1 MSKDKGFVA
10 IKLTDDPIEM
20 DPIPPER
27 STDIVTVGR
36 VTEVKTKADQ
46 PEIKL
51 HNVQDDAIP
60 ANAECFCCYK
70 QTGLTLISQVK
81 PRIMRLLQLEHGGT
95 KIKPDSYVCSYHL
108 SRVLQNRVD
117 QLLEEDKN
125 QISKLQEEAMRNLEK
140 YELDE
145 QTWKDQFQFRGT
157 IGERAADMVAS
168 IGGSWPFL
176 GYLMAI
182 LAFWMIT
189 NLILTNIDGG
199 SHASSAWDPYPFIL
213 LNLFL
218 SMLAATQAPVIMMSQ
233 NRQAAIDRIQNDFVS
248 KSILRNEHQTR
259 HVDAKLDYLISYQW
273 KRLLEIQDI
282 QTNLME
288 VHFKN
293 TKKKKGLIPINN
305 NTPAPTDNKVIA
317 AETIYDPLAHALLD
331 KYVNPAQD
339 FSFIFSHW
347 HQDGDNFSG
356 NIEHVELDKDD
367 DGQIQQ
373 IRFKI
378 KFGTTKATL
387 DDIFSGEGNVTLR
400 NDFNVPEMSPHG
412 RFSFFQI
419 PMNDQFISVTN
430 GEFPPRYKPVFS
442 RVREDRITE
451 FWKTHF
457 GQIYLA
463 YIPPAQFATI
473 TVPPEKML
481 GMVLTLH
488 PDTNAQQWDV
498 YLYKHRED
506 IEFDLL
512 NSVVTRPLSSD
523 WTKVVDYNYS
533 DSDSKAEVSTL
544 NRRSQMRRASSVI
557 NSTGQD
563 ILIRH
568 PVNVSIGTLEPGTY
582 TFLCDNGRV
591 GYHGTFE

>member
-1 MSKDKGFVA
+1 MDRNFVA
-10 IKLTDDPIEM
+10 VQLTDDPIEM
-20 DPIPPER
+20 NAITSAR
-27 STDIVTVGR
+27 SNDAVTVGR
-36 VTEVKTKADQ
+36 ATESKAKSDQ
-46 PEIKL
+46 PAKNNDI
-51 HNVQDDAIP
+51 QDEVIP
-60 ANAECFCCYK
+60 ANAQCFCCYK

-81 PRIMRLLQLEHGGT
+81 PRIMRLLQLEHLGT
-95 KIKPDSYVCSYHL
+95 RIKPDSYVCSYHL

-125 QISKLQEEAMRNLEK
+125 QISKLQEDAMRNLEK

-145 QTWKDQFQFRGT
+145 QTWKDQFQSRGSF
-157 IGERAADMVAS
+157 GERSADKVAS
-168 IGGSWPFL
+168 VGGSWPFL
-176 GYLMAI
+176 GYLMGV
-182 LAFWMIT
+182 LVFWIGI

-293 TKKKKGLIPINN
+293 TKKKKGLIPINK
-305 NTPAPTDNKVIA
+305 NTPAATDLKVIA
-317 AETIYDPLAHALLD
+317 TETIYDPLAHALFS
-331 KYVNPAQD
+331 KYVNPSLEL
-339 FSFIFSHW
+339 SFIFSHW
-347 HQDGDNFSG
+347 HQDGDNFNG
-356 NIEHVELDKDD
+356 NIEQVELDKE

-387 DDIFSGEGNVTLR
+387 DDIFSGEGTVTLR
-400 NDFNVPEMSPHG
+400 NDFNVPEMAPLG
-412 RFSFFQI
+412 RFSLFQT
-419 PMNDQFISVTN
+419 PMNGQYVTVTN

-442 RVREDRITE
+442 RVREDRITD

-457 GQIYLA
+457 DHIYLA

-473 TVPPEKML
+473 KVPPEKLL

-488 PDTNAQQWDV
+488 PDTNAQLWSV
-498 YLYKHRED
+498 FLYKHQEGV
-506 IEFDLL
+506 EFDLL
-512 NSVVTRPLSSD
+512 NSIITRPLPPE

-533 DSDSKAEVSTL
+533 DAESQTEASVSTL
-544 NRRSQMRRASSVI
+544 NRRIQMRRASSVI

-568 PVNVSIGTLEPGTY
+568 SVNISIGTLDPGTY
-582 TFLCDNGRV
+582 TFICDSGRI